1 MGVHKLRKT
10 RIIGLLFIF
19 GLSIMSSSLL
29 NTNAGDTFPATIA
42 VIATQDDGIVIDGG
56 FTDWANPVL
65 SSIDILEFGNP
76 SNFVTVDFKFAYN
89 DIFLFFYAYIPA
101 SMGHVK
107 AMDVHFFGR
116 SDQNDGVH
124 MNAYS
129 PEYLDLAFPDEDVT
143 ATVPLPDEDYYGTN
157 DVIATSIYTST
168 IGSYFEFAKEIRS
181 GDVAGKD
188 IHLEYGNAIAVEFA
202 AWINIYPSDGGP
214 NYGTITETEFRYI
227 RLSVGYDNGDEL
239 LIGTPDV
246 SNQYLWVEG
255 EEYQAPYLDGVVTF
269 DGIADEAVWSEA
281 SLYNVTLSFQNAY
294 DGTWDPLNNITG
306 EMKLFHDGTNLYIS
320 FKIYDVL
327 STSNDFLAFII
338 GKSVDMLN
346 YTDGTDFVMISE
358 HGYYDGFLP
367 GDYSE
372 PIPDVDVG
380 GSNDGQANETYVS
393 YYHHVELAKPLV
405 TGDTIGRDWDFSV
418 GDYVYISTIIS
429 DDSDQGPN
437 YFELKDVD
445 GKRHFVVHAIKLLA
459 QGEEPTQQETTG
471 NTFTLGF
478 GISDLLIIVLAVTPI
493 IAVIYRKKFKK

>member
-1 MGVHKLRKT
+1 M
-10 RIIGLLFIF
+10 
-19 GLSIMSSSLL
+19 
-29 NTNAGDTFPATIA
+29 
-42 VIATQDDGIVIDGG
+42 
-56 FTDWANPVL
+56 
-65 SSIDILEFGNP
+65 
-76 SNFVTVDFKFAYN
+76 
-89 DIFLFFYAYIPA
+89 
-101 SMGHVK
+101 
-107 AMDVHFFGR
+107 
-116 SDQNDGVH
+116 
-124 MNAYS
+124 
-129 PEYLDLAFPDEDVT
+129 
-143 ATVPLPDEDYYGTN
+143 
-157 DVIATSIYTST
+157 
-168 IGSYFEFAKEIRS
+168 
-181 GDVAGKD
+181 
-188 IHLEYGNAIAVEFA
+188 
-202 AWINIYPSDGGP
+202 
-214 NYGTITETEFRYI
+214 
-227 RLSVGYDNGDEL
+227 SVGYDDGDEL
-239 LIGTPDV
+239 LIGAPDV

-281 SLYNVTLSFQNAY
+281 TVYNVTLAYQNFT
-294 DGTWDPLNNITG
+294 DGTWDPFNTITG

-380 GSNDGQANETYVS
+380 GSNDGQANETYAS
-393 YYHHVELAKPLV
+393 YYHHVEFAKPLV

-459 QGEEPTQQETTG
+459 QGEDPTQQGTTG